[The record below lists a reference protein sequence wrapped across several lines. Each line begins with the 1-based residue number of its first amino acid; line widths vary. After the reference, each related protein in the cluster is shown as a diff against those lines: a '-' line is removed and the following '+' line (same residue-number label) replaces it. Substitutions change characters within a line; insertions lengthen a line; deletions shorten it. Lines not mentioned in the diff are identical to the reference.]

1 MTNKELVVIAGP
13 TGVGKTGLSIDLA
26 HEMGTEI
33 ISADSRQIYRE
44 MSIGTAVPSPEQLR
58 AVKHHFI
65 RNVSIQDYFN
75 ASIFE
80 SGVLELLNSL
90 FLKYDKVLLVGGTG
104 LYIDAVRHGIDE
116 LPTADIE
123 LRRNLQERIRQE
135 GLDSLRKELRL
146 LDPVSYKSIDL
157 KNPKRVLKALEI
169 CLITGRPYSDFLSHT
184 KKFRDFSL
192 KLVALDLK
200 RESLYERINRR
211 TEAMMASGW
220 LDEVTSLMKYRQ
232 LNALNTVGYK
242 ELFAY
247 FDGLMTLDQAVEKI
261 KANTR
266 KYARKQLTWFRKDPD
281 YQWFN
286 PDQKDQILEYILND

>member
-1 MTNKELVVIAGP
+1 MVIAGP